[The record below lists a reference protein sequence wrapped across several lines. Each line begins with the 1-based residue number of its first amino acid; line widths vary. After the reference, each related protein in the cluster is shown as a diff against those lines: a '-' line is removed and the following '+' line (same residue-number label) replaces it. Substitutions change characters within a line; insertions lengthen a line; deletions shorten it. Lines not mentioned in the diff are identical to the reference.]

1 MNEIAATKYA
11 KILAVA
17 AWALLSLIAITLF
30 YRQITRMLDDL
41 AGSLKVKS
49 IKVTGFGMEAELS
62 PQEVQATVDAL
73 LREFSDPTNELAEY
87 DVQWLDRI
95 AVAEGRQT
103 VIELVRLC
111 IRSVDVHHQLRRLRD
126 RQLIQ
131 PNG

>member
-1 MNEIAATKYA
+1 
-11 KILAVA
+11 
-17 AWALLSLIAITLF
+17 
-30 YRQITRMLDDL
+30 MLDDL